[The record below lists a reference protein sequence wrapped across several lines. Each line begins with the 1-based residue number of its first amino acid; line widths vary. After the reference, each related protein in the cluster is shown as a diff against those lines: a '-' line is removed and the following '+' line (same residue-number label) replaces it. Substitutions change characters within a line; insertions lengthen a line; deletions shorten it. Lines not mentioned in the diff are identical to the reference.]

1 MNSEELNMNSSE
13 FDPQDVPFFEAPQSY
28 HDADPLEIFK
38 LTNGCGSSEAKF
50 DFVPDHIWGLPIGE
64 ACNIHDWCYHFGQI
78 EDDRKDADDM
88 LLRNLL
94 KLVEQKSCWLLKY
107 PRRLRC
113 MTYYSAVRDF
123 GAEAFWADKLGPRI

>member
-1 MNSEELNMNSSE
+1 MSINE
-13 FDPQDVPFFEAPQSY
+13 FDPTTPAFFEAPPSY
-28 HDADPLEIFK
+28 LNADPVDIFRV
-38 LTNGCGSSEAKF
+38 TNGCGQAESKF

-64 ACNIHDWCYHFGQI
+64 ACNIHDWCYLFGKS
-78 EDDRKDADDM
+78 EMDRFAADQM

-94 KLVEQKSCWLLKY
+94 KLVEEKSVWFLKY

-123 GAEAFWADKLGPRI
+123 GSEAFWQGKTRTY